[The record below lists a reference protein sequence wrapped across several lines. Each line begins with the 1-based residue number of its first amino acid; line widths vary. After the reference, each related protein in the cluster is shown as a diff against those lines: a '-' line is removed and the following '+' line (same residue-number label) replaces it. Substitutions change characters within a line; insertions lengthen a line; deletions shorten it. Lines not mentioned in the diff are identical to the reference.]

1 MSTVAVVGIVLA
13 GVVAYLLAGVVTA
26 RAVLARDRRRG
37 WADRDAEDLL
47 LVTVCWPIFLAVVV
61 VFGVGA
67 GLMRAVLWRQPPSPA
82 EQRRQAGALQRRIAD
97 LERDT
102 GIRAPDETYLWRSP
116 HIERILAERDWHAD
130 YPDYDERWSR

>member
-37 WADRDAEDLL
+37 WADRDAEDLF
-47 LVTVCWPIFLAVVV
+47 LVTVSWPIFLAVVV

-82 EQRRQAGALQRRIAD
+82 EQRRQAEALQRRIAD

-102 GIRAPDETYLWRSP
+102 GIRAPDETHLWRSP
-116 HIERILAERDWHAD
+116 HIERILAEQAWHAD